1 MHSPFYRHLCDGLPT
16 DNVALQVLPPVTTPE
31 LMASFDDWAADR
43 RVSGVLEGS
52 KDAQPFRGAH
62 LVCGSAWKKDPVSG
76 VIGVE
81 QGPLIPM
88 V

>member
-1 MHSPFYRHLCDGLPT
+1 MTSSRNAD
-16 DNVALQVLPPVTTPE
+16 VAVQLIRRR
-31 LMASFDDWAADR
+31 DR
-43 RVSGVLEGS
+43 TRQIL
-52 KDAQPFRGAH
+52 D
-62 LVCGSAWKKDPVSG
+62 CGSAWKKDPVSG